1 MMGLVSYNY
10 LTSFYE
16 SYLQLICVSH
26 ASIAGAR
33 YNLVMKTIIFDLS
46 DVLVKGLEGVESSLA
61 TYLKV
66 PIEQVFN
73 QLFKFDYREF
83 WLSQI
88 SEDELFA
95 RLIAKYEWNISPK
108 KLRTIV
114 YANFREISGTRKLI
128 SELKLSYTLILLSV
142 NPREWAEYFE
152 EKFNYENLF
161 DYVHYSYE
169 IGYTK
174 REPQSFLFIL
184 EKYQLDPK
192 DVLLIDDSTR
202 NINVARSVGIDGIK
216 FISATQMR
224 NELQLR
230 ELI

>member
-1 MMGLVSYNY
+1 
-10 LTSFYE
+10 
-16 SYLQLICVSH
+16 
-26 ASIAGAR
+26 
-33 YNLVMKTIIFDLS
+33 MKTIIFDLS
-46 DVLVKGLEGVESSLA
+46 DVLIKGLEGVETSLA
-61 TYLKV
+61 AYLKL

-73 QLFKFDYREF
+73 QLFQFDYREF
-83 WLSQI
+83 WLSHI
-88 SEDELFA
+88 TEGELFA
-95 RLIAKYEWNISPK
+95 QLIAKYGWNISPQE
-108 KLRTIV
+108 LRTII

-128 SELKLSYTLILLSV
+128 SDLKSSHTLILLSV

-152 EKFNYENLF
+152 KKYNYENLF
-161 DYVHYSYE
+161 DYVHYSHE

-184 EKYQLDPK
+184 EKYQLDPR

-230 ELI
+230 GFI

>member
-1 MMGLVSYNY
+1 
-10 LTSFYE
+10 
-16 SYLQLICVSH
+16 
-26 ASIAGAR
+26 
-33 YNLVMKTIIFDLS
+33 MKTIIFDLS
-46 DVLVKGLEGVESSLA
+46 DVLIKGLEGVEYSLA
-61 TYLKV
+61 AYLKL

-73 QLFKFDYREF
+73 QLFQFDYREF
-83 WLSQI
+83 WLGHI
-88 SEDELFA
+88 TEGELFA
-95 RLIAKYEWNISPK
+95 KLIAKYGWNISPK
-108 KLRTIV
+108 ELRRII
-114 YANFREISGTRKLI
+114 YDNFREISGTRNLI
-128 SELKLSYTLILLSV
+128 SDLKLTHTLILLSV

-152 EKFNYENLF
+152 KKYNYENLF
-161 DYVHYSYE
+161 HHVHYSYE

-202 NINVARSVGIDGIK
+202 NINVARSVGMDGIK

-230 ELI
+230 EFI